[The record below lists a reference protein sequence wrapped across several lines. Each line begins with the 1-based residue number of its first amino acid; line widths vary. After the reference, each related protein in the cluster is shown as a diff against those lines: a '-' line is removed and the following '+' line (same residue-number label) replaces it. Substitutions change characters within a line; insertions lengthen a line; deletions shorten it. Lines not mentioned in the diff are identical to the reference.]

1 MLLNWKI
8 SSELQ
13 IKDMCFL
20 SNQLLSL
27 TFNIT
32 EKPKLLWW
40 EIDTPFGFTHEFG
53 QIRRAAYKS
62 KTCNNK
68 TKIQSWNLD
77 QGPSFLQCK

>member
-1 MLLNWKI
+1 MEIFLDWVSLMNNLMLLNWKI

-32 EKPKLLWW
+32 EKPKLL
-40 EIDTPFGFTHEFG
+40 
-53 QIRRAAYKS
+53 
-62 KTCNNK
+62 
-68 TKIQSWNLD
+68 
-77 QGPSFLQCK
+77 